1 MKKLETVL
9 IGPAP
14 RIAVDHAGEGP
25 LVVLM
30 HGIGGNRKNWRDQMP
45 VLAERFHVVAW
56 DARGYGDS
64 DDYEGPLD
72 FADFNRDLLRVI
84 AHFGVPSAPQSAP
97 HSAHIV
103 GLSMGGMIA
112 QNFYR
117 RHPDKVRSLV
127 LADTRN
133 PFQRHNSAEFL
144 RLREAP
150 LLAGLTPRD
159 IAPKVA
165 GALAGPNASPDALAQ
180 LTESIAVLHKD
191 SYLKTLRYTTMIG
204 EAQEFR
210 GVSAYVDMAS
220 VRVPTL
226 VICGTEDKTTPPEMS
241 QAMADGIPGAKLEW
255 IEGAGHLSNIESP
268 QRFNEAL
275 MSFLDS
281 LPR

>member
-1 MKKLETVL
+1 MKLETVL
-9 IGPAP
+9 IGPSP

-30 HGIGGNRKNWRDQMP
+30 HGIGGNRRNWRDQMP
-45 VLAERFHVVAW
+45 VLAQKYHVVAW

-84 AHFGVPSAPQSAP
+84 AHFGAA
-97 HSAHIV
+97 SAHIV

-117 RHPDKVRSLV
+117 RHPEKCRSLV

-133 PFQRHNSAEFL
+133 AFQRHNGAEFL

-150 LLAGLTPRD
+150 LLAGKTPRD
-159 IAPKVA
+159 IAPGVA
-165 GALAGPNASPDALAQ
+165 KALAGPNCPADALAQ

-191 SYLKTLRYTTMIG
+191 SYLKTLRYTTLID
-204 EAQEFR
+204 EAEEFR
-210 GVSAYVDMAS
+210 GRTSYVDMAS
-220 VRVPTL
+220 IRVPTL
-226 VICGTEDKTTPPEMS
+226 VICGTEDKTTPPAMS
-241 QAMADGIPGAKLEW
+241 QAMGDGIPGAKLEW
-255 IEGAGHLSNIESP
+255 IEGAGHLSNIEDP
-268 QRFNEAL
+268 KRFNEAL
-275 MSFLDS
+275 LGFLDS
-281 LPR
+281 LPG